1 MIRPALLL
9 ALLAGPALADGGAC
23 TDGSRWWSFG
33 SMAGLGPCE
42 APEEG
47 FFVLACRNGGVIVD
61 VESPF
66 AVAEGDPVEAV
77 LEVDGTPFAL
87 RGEGTLFGRTGVIG
101 LGRAPVPAQAV
112 AALRAG
118 AAARFVL
125 PTETRDIH
133 LSGSS
138 RAIGAMTA
146 RCRSE

>member
-1 MIRPALLL
+1 MRRIFLILLVLPA
-9 ALLAGPALADGGAC
+9 PAWAQDC
-23 TDGSRWWSFG
+23 TDGARWWSFG

-47 FFVLACRNGGVIVD
+47 FFVLACREEGVIVD
-61 VESPF
+61 VESPY
-66 AVAEGDPVEAV
+66 AVEEGEAVEAT
-77 LEVDGTPFAL
+77 LEVDGAAFAL

-101 LGRAPVPAQAV
+101 LGRAPVPPEAV

-125 PTETRDIH
+125 PTEARDVH

-138 RAIGAMTA
+138 RAIGAMLD
-146 RCRSE
+146 RCP